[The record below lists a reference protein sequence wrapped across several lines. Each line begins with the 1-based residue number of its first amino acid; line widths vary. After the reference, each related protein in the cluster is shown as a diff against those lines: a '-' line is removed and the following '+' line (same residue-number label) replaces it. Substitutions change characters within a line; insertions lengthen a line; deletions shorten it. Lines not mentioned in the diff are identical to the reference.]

1 MSEEEG
7 CIYDDDKDYS
17 ENDVLMFDDDDYS
30 EVISVKKMMMMSKL

>member
-17 ENDVLMFDDDDYS
+17 ENDVLMFDDYS
-30 EVISVKKMMMMSKL
+30 EVISVRMMMSKL

>member
-17 ENDVLMFDDDDYS
+17 ENDVLMFDDYS
-30 EVISVKKMMMMSKL
+30 EVISVRMMMMSKL